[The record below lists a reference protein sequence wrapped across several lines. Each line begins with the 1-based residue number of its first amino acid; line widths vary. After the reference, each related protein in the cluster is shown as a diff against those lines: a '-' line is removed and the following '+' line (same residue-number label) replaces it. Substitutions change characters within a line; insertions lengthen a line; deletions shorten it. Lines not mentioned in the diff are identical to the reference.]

1 MRIIQMVTT
10 ISPGDAVGND
20 IRALDRMLR
29 EEGYTSEIYAE
40 NIDPRL
46 NGKGI
51 HQISELRPLAE
62 EDIILYHACIDT
74 GLNQRFLDYGGKR
87 VMIYH
92 NITPAH
98 FFEEYAP
105 ASVCSCLRGEI
116 QIKNLA
122 DQVDYCIADSDYN
135 RQQLLAMGFKCPID
149 VCPILIPFEDYHKAP
164 DEAILQKYQGD
175 GWTNLLFVGRIVPNK
190 GFQHII
196 AAFAAYHKRYN
207 PKSRLFLV
215 GNPSGME
222 AYVEDLKQYAAKLG
236 VQEHVLFSGHIR
248 FPEILAYYRLADVFV
263 CMSAHEGFCVPLA
276 EAMEFGIPIV
286 AYDSSAIAET
296 LGKGGIL
303 LDSTDPYLAAGVMN
317 RIVEDP
323 RLRDYLLSQQEE
335 ELKRFQYETVKKRF
349 LECLQNVL

>member
-1 MRIIQMVTT
+1 MQIIQMVSS

-29 EEGYTSEIYAE
+29 EEGYASEIYAE
-40 NIDPRL
+40 RIDPRL
-46 NGKGI
+46 EGNGI
-51 HQISELRPLAE
+51 HCVGELPPLAPD
-62 EDIILYHACIDT
+62 DIILYHACISTD
-74 GLNQRFLDYGGKR
+74 LNLQFLDYGGKK

-98 FFEEYAP
+98 YFEHYSPDSAR
-105 ASVCSCLRGEI
+105 SCLRGEI
-116 QIKNLA
+116 QIA
-122 DQVDYCIADSDYN
+122 SIAERVDYCIAVSDYN

-196 AAFAAYHKRYN
+196 SAFAAYHKRYN

-215 GNPSGME
+215 GNPTGME
-222 AYVEDLKQYAAKLG
+222 AYVDDLNQYAAKLD
-236 VQEHVLFSGHIR
+236 VQEHIFFSGHIR

-303 LDSTDPYLAAGVMN
+303 LDNTDPYLAAGVIN

-323 RLRDYLLSQQEE
+323 KLKDYLLSQQKE
-335 ELKRFQYETVKKRF
+335 ELKRFRYETVKKRF